1 MNYRLAFV
9 YNLLKIISQ
18 QKRIQPPKSL
28 MIIPKKTAVSSL
40 EQPDPKLFNK
50 SPSKYT
56 YPMGMK

>member
-50 SPSKYT
+50 RRPKID
-56 YPMGMK
+56 YP